1 MRRDA
6 PVQLLELR
14 GVAQVA
20 LPTPLP
26 SAASHYSRVSMEQ
39 VLQCDKAAWVRMA
52 EALPTLKRDATGHLP
67 MDKALEVLS
76 ADPSVMF
83 HVMPLPGPSLRQDTK
98 GKGKAPNAQRRVRRR
113 SLVAARGPV
122 RAFHRQCQQSSRT
135 LVSSTIAPS
144 QRRGCVGTLTLPK
157 AVPLQSVVNRANVAC
172 INACT
177 VKVLT
182 HWLNAPHSSRTSDS
196 PVTPAPSLILFC
208 LSSLLMLTNHPSQF
222 CLPQL
227 AILWLRETRFCI
239 MIRMTPSPCL
249 CPPRTNLPVPN
260 STSLRPPFV
269 SMSSAWP

>member
-1 MRRDA
+1 
-6 PVQLLELR
+6 
-14 GVAQVA
+14 
-20 LPTPLP
+20 
-26 SAASHYSRVSMEQ
+26 
-39 VLQCDKAAWVRMA
+39 MA
-52 EALPTLKRDATGHLP
+52 EDLPTLKRDASGHLP
-67 MDKALEVLS
+67 MDKALDALG

-83 HVMPLPGPSLRQDTK
+83 HVMPLPGPSLRQDNK
-98 GKGKAPNAQRRVRRR
+98 GKGKANAAPSAQRRVRRR

-122 RAFHRQCQQSSRT
+122 RAFHLQCQQPSRI

-144 QRRGCVGTLTLPK
+144 RRRGCVGTLTLPK

-182 HWLNAPHSSRTSDS
+182 HWLSAPQTSRTSDS

-227 AILWLRETRFCI
+227 AVLCLRKTRFCI
-239 MIRMTPSPCL
+239 MVRMRPLPCL
-249 CPPRTNLPVPN
+249 CPPRTK
-260 STSLRPPFV
+260 F
-269 SMSSAWP
+269 